1 MLTVPTLERL
11 RELKL
16 EGMAKAFEE
25 QMASSEFKELSFEER
40 IGLLVD
46 RELTSRNNRRLRTR
60 LKKAK
65 LRQTACMEDIDYQ
78 QPRGLDKALMKSL
91 FTCQWISEKLNVLIT
106 GPTGV
111 GKSFITCALGH
122 RACLEGFRVFY
133 SRASRLF
140 GELMVARG
148 DGRYG
153 KLMHTIAKSHLLI
166 IDDWGLSVL
175 NEQEQRDLLEILEDR
190 HGIFSTII
198 ASQVPIEKW
207 HEVIGNPTLADA
219 ILDRL
224 IHNAYKINLKGESM
238 RKKKTKLT
246 S

>member
-25 QMASSEFKELSFEER
+25 QMASSDFNELIFEER
-40 IGLLVD
+40 LGLLVD
-46 RELTSRNNRRLRTR
+46 RELTARNNRRLCSR
-60 LKKAK
+60 LRKAK
-65 LRQTACMEDIDYQ
+65 LRQMACMEDIDYQ

-91 FTCQWISEKLNVLIT
+91 TSCRWISEHLNVLIS
-106 GPTGV
+106 GATGV
-111 GKSFITCALGH
+111 GKSFISCAFGH

-140 GELMVARG
+140 GELSVAKG
-148 DGRYG
+148 DGRYA
-153 KLMHTIAKSHLLI
+153 KLMNTIAKSQLLI

-190 HGIFSTII
+190 HGISSTII

-207 HEVIGNPTLADA
+207 HEVIGNATLADA

-246 S
+246 

>member
-1 MLTVPTLERL
+1 MLIIPTLERL
-11 RELKL
+11 RELRL

-46 RELTSRNNRRLRTR
+46 RELTARNNRRLRTR
-60 LKKAK
+60 LRKAK
-65 LRQTACMEDIDYQ
+65 LRQMACMEDIDYQ

-91 FTCQWISEKLNVLIT
+91 STCQWLYDHLNVLIT

-122 RACLEGFRVFY
+122 RACFEGFRVFY

-140 GELMVARG
+140 GELLVARG

-166 IDDWGLSVL
+166 IDDWGLSAL

-190 HGIFSTII
+190 HGISSTII
-198 ASQVPIEKW
+198 ASQVPVEKW

-246 S
+246 